1 MLKTEGQKHKI
12 TTSVVRGGGS
22 TGFLPV
28 EGATQAPVIAE
39 MLQMANNVRR

>member
-1 MLKTEGQKHKI
+1 MMGQIIFKI
-12 TTSVVRGGGS
+12 YNHFSGERGRLNG
-22 TGFLPV
+22 LMPV